1 MCVVGVI
8 QVILPQVDT
17 TVPYDARY
25 ALRVCQEEKV
35 DRACVHIYSV
45 MGLLE
50 EAVQLALTVSAALC
64 GPVGCV
70 ADGEAFT
77 DILGP
82 SRFSLTFN
90 GEVIS
95 SH

>member
-1 MCVVGVI
+1 VCVFVLLLLNPVT
-8 QVILPQVDT
+8 LPQVDT

-50 EAVQLALTVSAALC
+50 EAVQLALTVS
-64 GPVGCV
+64 PVGVC
-70 ADGEAFT
+70 
-77 DILGP
+77 
-82 SRFSLTFN
+82 N
-90 GEVIS
+90 K
-95 SH
+95 

>member
-1 MCVVGVI
+1 MCCLL
-8 QVILPQVDT
+8 LPSVMSLLQVDT

-50 EAVQLALTVSAALC
+50 EAVQLALTVSPL
-64 GPVGCV
+64 GV
-70 ADGEAFT
+70 EA
-77 DILGP
+77 
-82 SRFSLTFN
+82 R
-90 GEVIS
+90 EC
-95 SH
+95 